1 MNVQRMFDLILHLS
15 NKDSWFLFPSMRK
28 NKCYKEISHFIL
40 FYSISLLTDSMCRS
54 SDRFWTIFGSLA
66 VVLTYIGDII
76 AYRHGL
82 HFCREVNPYRNQNKV

>member
-1 MNVQRMFDLILHLS
+1 MLDHLTG
-15 NKDSWFLFPSMRK
+15 FSM
-28 NKCYKEISHFIL
+28 
-40 FYSISLLTDSMCRS
+40 YSLSVLERLRTLNSY
-54 SDRFWTIFGSLA
+54 LV